1 MITNIKIENIKGF
14 GVTDNNFDLEIKPQK
29 VNILVAPNGFG
40 KSSITTAF
48 SSLIR
53 GKIKVEDNNM
63 YRKDNSLVPSL
74 SVTLDGVNLV
84 ANSRTNTISKEITC
98 FTINNRL
105 KVQTTSK
112 AFNGISTT
120 KGFLSI
126 DSIIVFDSIP
136 QKVSGLYKYSDIKTN
151 FGANGKVL
159 TNLSDLFSQ
168 NKFLDRIQYG
178 FECLEKFETKKRSD
192 LIDDIKTKIKQL
204 TGNREEV
211 IAKITDDFFTDI
223 ENESFYRDFG
233 ELFKDITDLS
243 AFERF
248 SLFYQI
254 RFLFKNKKEDLLKAS
269 RRASYDIFKE
279 RFDNNIQHLNTTWK
293 NIASKKNKDS
303 LIVEFPHADEISN
316 GQRDVLTFIV
326 QLIKF
331 KSTLK
336 RGKTYLLIID
346 EVFDYLD
353 DANVIAAQY
362 YLSTLLKDSNCKI
375 YPIIFTHLDPK
386 YFRNYIFKPALINT
400 QYLKKVDA
408 VGTDAMKTFIAY
420 REGLDVKDPAQ
431 KSLYDDLSK
440 YFFHYNPNTIDRSTD
455 IPVKPNLKTTWAK
468 ETNLKQYV
476 IQELNKYINLNV
488 TYDPYA
494 VSLGIRYRLEKL
506 IYDKLSSSSD
516 KLEFIDTHKTDNKLK
531 YAEEHSILIPDAYYY
546 LSAIHNEA
554 DHLKHPNDEKA
565 CVYKLNHP
573 VIMNIIKEL
582 FNNLTTITIDLIH

>member
-14 GVTDNNFDLEIKPQK
+14 GITDNNFDLEIKPQQ

-53 GKIKVEDNNM
+53 GKIKVEENNM
-63 YRKDNSLVPSL
+63 HKKDNTLVPSL
-74 SVTLDGVNLV
+74 SITLDNIKLV
-84 ANSRTNTISKEITC
+84 ATSTTNTISKEITC
-98 FTINNRL
+98 FTINNRI
-105 KVQTTSK
+105 KVQTISK
-112 AFNGISTT
+112 TFSGFSTT
-120 KGFLSI
+120 EGFLSI
-126 DSIIVFDSIP
+126 DPIVIFDSIP
-136 QKVSGLYKYSDIKTN
+136 KKISGLYKYSDIKAN
-151 FGANGKVL
+151 FGVNGKIL
-159 TNLSDLFSQ
+159 PNLSDLFSH
-168 NKFLDRIQYG
+168 NIFLDHIQYG
-178 FECLEKFETKKRSD
+178 FEYLEKFEAKKRSN
-192 LIDDIKTKIKQL
+192 LIDKIKINIRQL
-204 TGNREEV
+204 TGNREEI
-211 IAKITDDFFTDI
+211 IAKTTDAFFSDI
-223 ENESFYRDFG
+223 ENDSFYRDFG
-233 ELFKDITDLS
+233 ELFKDVTSLS

-254 RFLFKNKKEDLLKAS
+254 RYLFRSKKEDLLKAS
-269 RRASYDIFKE
+269 QRANYDIFKE
-279 RFDNNIQHLNTTWK
+279 KFNNNIQHLNTTWK
-293 NIASKKNKDS
+293 NITSKENKGL
-303 LIVEFPHADEISN
+303 LIVEFPHVDEISN

-331 KSTLK
+331 KSALK
-336 RGKTYLLIID
+336 NGKKYLLIID

-362 YLSTLLKDSNCKI
+362 YLSTLLKDSSHTI

-386 YFRNYIFKPALINT
+386 HFRNYIFKPSLINI

-408 VGTDAMKTFIAY
+408 VGTDEMKTFISY
-420 REGLDVKDPAQ
+420 RENLNTKNSTQ

-440 YFFHYNPNTIDRSTD
+440 YFFHYNPNTIDRSAD
-455 IPVKPNLKTTWAK
+455 IQPKANLKETWAK
-468 ETNLKQYV
+468 GTNLKQFV
-476 IQELNKYINLNV
+476 IQELNKYINQNH

-506 IYDKLSSSSD
+506 IYDKLNNNNEKS
-516 KLEFIDTHKTDNKLK
+516 EFINTHTTDKKLK
-531 YAEEHSILIPDAYYY
+531 YAEDHSVIIPDSYYY

-554 DHLKHPNDEKA
+554 DHLKCPNDEKA

-582 FNNLTTITIDLIH
+582 FNNLTTITINLIH